1 MSSPPPQE
9 LSFEQALAELERIV
23 RVLEDGQT
31 SLEEALSRYE
41 AGVGLLKKCYAQ
53 LGTAEQRIVMLTGT
67 DEAGKP
73 VTRVFDHA
81 AATEVAE
88 KLVRQAPVAAKP
100 VSAAP
105 VAPAPVRQA
114 ASAPPRQAPPPRPVE
129 KSADELF

>member
-41 AGVGLLKKCYAQ
+41 AGVGLLKKCYSQ

-67 DEAGKP
+67 DDAGKP

-81 AATEVAE
+81 AAVEAE
-88 KLVRQAPVAAKP
+88 KALRA
-100 VSAAP
+100 AAP
-105 VAPAPVRQA
+105 VKAVAAPVP
-114 ASAPPRQAPPPRPVE
+114 STAPPRQAPAPRPAASPRPVE
-129 KSADELF
+129 KSAEELF

>member
-1 MSSPPPQE
+1 MSSSPPQE
-9 LSFEQALAELERIV
+9 LTFEQALAELERIV

-31 SLEEALSRYE
+31 SLEEALTRYE

-53 LGTAEQRIVMLTGT
+53 LGTAELRIVMLTGT

-81 AATEVAE
+81 AATETME
-88 KLVRQAPVAAKP
+88 K
-100 VSAAP
+100 
-105 VAPAPVRQA
+105 PVRQA
-114 ASAPPRQAPPPRPVE
+114 APKQVAAAPRPAPAPRPVE

>member
-1 MSSPPPQE
+1 MSSSPPQD
-9 LSFEQALAELERIV
+9 LSFEQALVELERIV

-31 SLEEALSRYE
+31 SLEEALTRYE
-41 AGVGLLKKCYAQ
+41 AGVGLLKRCYAQ

-67 DEAGKP
+67 DESGKP

-88 KLVRQAPVAAKP
+88 K
-100 VSAAP
+100 
-105 VAPAPVRQA
+105 PVRQA
-114 ASAPPRQAPPPRPVE
+114 RPVAAAPRQAPAPRAVE